1 VESQRI
7 GKQFLRSAL
16 SVGANYWV
24 ACRARSKT
32 EFISKL
38 SITVEEAD
46 EVLFWLEILIESN
59 TIEEQVVLDF
69 RNEATEI
76 LKVLS
81 RARKTAKA

>member
-1 VESQRI
+1 
-7 GKQFLRSAL
+7 
-16 SVGANYWV
+16 
-24 ACRARSKT
+24 
-32 EFISKL
+32 L

-69 RNEATEI
+69 RNEGTEI

-81 RARKTAKA
+81 RARKNR